1 MATVILHDEGGASPR
16 RGGGPGARRSKRS
29 TAGREGGGRRAPL
42 SAKVIAHVI
51 LGLFTLFTIM
61 PLISIFL
68 ISVYPENQLV
78 SGLALPERV
87 DFANYSRAWGIAN
100 FSVLMRNSVVVALF
114 VVPIATFISILGA
127 YAFAT
132 MRFRGKAAIFL
143 LFLLGLLLP
152 YEAPIVPLYYDL
164 NALGLTGSP
173 FTLIVPEI
181 ALFLSFGIFWMRAA
195 FGEDTR
201 TLIEAARID
210 GANSWT
216 TLWRVLVPS
225 VKPAIVTLLVLF
237 FMWSWNEFLLALVLA
252 GSPGLQTAPAGI
264 GLFLGERVS
273 DLRGLAAAAIIMSIP
288 PLVVYAFMQRSFIQ
302 GVTSGGVKG

>member
-1 MATVILHDEGGASPR
+1 MTAIDDRSAQSAETGNRARKRKRRASVD
-16 RGGGPGARRSKRS
+16 
-29 TAGREGGGRRAPL
+29 GRRTPVRAAVT
-42 SAKVIAHVI
+42 SHVI
-51 LGLFTLFTIM
+51 LVFFTLFTLM
-61 PLISIFL
+61 PLVSIL
-68 ISVYPENQLV
+68 MISVYPEGQVV
-78 SGLALPERV
+78 SGLALPESI
-87 DFANYSRAWGIAN
+87 DFSNYARAWDIAN
-100 FSVLMRNSVVVALF
+100 FSVLMKNSLVVAVF
-114 VVPIATFISILGA
+114 VVPIATVVSILGG

-132 MRFRGKAAIFL
+132 MSFKGKTLLFL

-152 YEAPIVPLYYDL
+152 YEAPIVPLYYDM

-195 FGEDTR
+195 FGEDTQ
-201 TLIEAARID
+201 TLVEAARID

-216 TLWRVLVPS
+216 TLWRVLVPT
-225 VKPAIVTLLVLF
+225 VRPAIVTLLVLF

-288 PLVVYAFMQRSFIQ
+288 PLIVYVFLQRSFIQ

>member
-1 MATVILHDEGGASPR
+1 MTQLQEHTGQAAPGRLRRRGSGSE
-16 RGGGPGARRSKRS
+16 RGGGRKAPLGARVTSH
-29 TAGREGGGRRAPL
+29 L
-42 SAKVIAHVI
+42 I
-51 LGLFTLFTIM
+51 LGFFSLFTLL
-61 PLISIFL
+61 PLLSIFL
-68 ISVYPENQLV
+68 ISLYPEGQV
-78 SGLALPERV
+78 VRGLALPESL
-87 DFANYSRAWGIAN
+87 DFSNYARAWDVAN
-100 FSVLMRNSVVVALF
+100 FSVLMKNSVVVAVF
-114 VVPIATFISILGA
+114 VVPIAAFISILGG

-132 MRFRGKAAIFL
+132 MRFRGSGVIFL

-181 ALFLSFGIFWMRAA
+181 ALFLSFGMFWMRAA
-195 FGEDTR
+195 FGEDSR

-210 GANSWT
+210 GAGSWT

-225 VKPAIVTLLVLF
+225 VMPAIVTLLVLF

-252 GSPGLQTAPAGI
+252 GAPDLQTAPAGI
-264 GLFLGERVS
+264 GLFLGEHVS
-273 DLRGLAAAAIIMSIP
+273 DLRGLAAAAVIMSVP
-288 PLVVYAFMQRSFIQ
+288 ALVVYVFLQRSFIQ